1 MLLNPFFIRAF
12 SSWFYTGGGGGGG
25 GTGEAQ
31 SARGRFLFNGAT
43 AIKLGTL
50 RN

>member
-12 SSWFYTGGGGGGG
+12 SSWFYTGEGGGGGG
-25 GTGEAQ
+25 EAQ
-31 SARGRFLFNGAT
+31 SASGRFLFNGAT

-50 RN
+50 TN